1 MGYVEGLTKGINT
14 DFQTDK
20 HHHKPSDDGGVVMNT
35 AGKVSKDMING
46 LRNVTV
52 ASVADALWEWGISG
66 HLSHEIRP
74 ILPLKMVGPAVTVYE
89 VPTTERLPPSHAL
102 ELIDDAEPGS
112 VIVIAIDGYKDAA
125 TWGGLMT
132 TGAVANGLEG
142 ALLDG
147 GVRDVEEIERDHR
160 FPIFARSIHPA
171 ASVGRFKTVSANV
184 PVEIDGVMIHPGD
197 VIMGDRDGVVVIP
210 VAKVEA
216 CLEKALEIEAREREQ
231 TRFIQETKS
240 ILKGLEKYQRI

>member
-1 MGYVEGLTKGINT
+1 M
-14 DFQTDK
+14 
-20 HHHKPSDDGGVVMNT
+20 DD
-35 AGKVSKDMING
+35 AGKVSKEVIEG
-46 LRNVTV
+46 LRSVTV
-52 ASVADALWEWGISG
+52 ASVADTLWEWGISG

-74 ILPLKMVGPAVTVYE
+74 ILPVKMVGPAVTVYE
-89 VPTTERLPPSHAL
+89 EPTTERLPPSHAL
-102 ELIDDAEPGS
+102 ELIDSAEPGS

-132 TGAVANGLEG
+132 TGAVVNGLEG
-142 ALLDG
+142 TLLDG
-147 GVRDVEEIERDHR
+147 GVRDVEEITRDHN

-171 ASVGRFKTVSANV
+171 ASVGRFKTVSANE

-210 VAKVEA
+210 ATKAKA
-216 CLEKALEIEAREREQ
+216 CLKKALEIESREREQ
-231 TRFIQETKS
+231 TRLIRKSKS